1 VKFLLLPLVIVAFV
15 AFLLILGAIGFAVAF
30 AILATLG
37 RLWRLVSR
45 SERPRR
51 S

>member
-1 VKFLLLPLVIVAFV
+1 VKLLLLPLVIVAFI

-30 AILATLG
+30 AILATFG
-37 RLWRLVSR
+37 RLWRLLSR
-45 SERPRR
+45 SGRPRR